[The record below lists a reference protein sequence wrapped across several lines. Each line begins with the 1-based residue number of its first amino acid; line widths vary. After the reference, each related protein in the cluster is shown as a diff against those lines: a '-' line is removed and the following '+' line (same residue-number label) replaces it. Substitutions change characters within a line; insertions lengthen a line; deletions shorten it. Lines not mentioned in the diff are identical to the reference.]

1 MFDPSQTSPKS
12 AFRVLGPQSV
22 GHVVAMLTQSQN
34 EILKTYA
41 DLMSEAKARLSW
53 IAHMV
58 NGQSGLDPVI
68 ARESCDLQIRLIC
81 ELIALCCLVVHGDIE
96 EAKGAKFQ
104 KQWSAP
110 IKAATSAGSSGS
122 RFARLIV

>member
-1 MFDPSQTSPKS
+1 
-12 AFRVLGPQSV
+12 
-22 GHVVAMLTQSQN
+22 MLTPRQN
-34 EILKTYA
+34 EILTAYA
-41 DLMSEAKARLSW
+41 NLMSETKARLSW

-58 NGQSGLDPVI
+58 NGQSKLDPVI

-96 EAKGAKFQ
+96 EVKGAKFQ

-110 IKAATSAGSSGS
+110 ELLKGLETLHPHFYPMPQAPPESTGPGSWHFSDFEGD
-122 RFARLIV
+122 FLTK